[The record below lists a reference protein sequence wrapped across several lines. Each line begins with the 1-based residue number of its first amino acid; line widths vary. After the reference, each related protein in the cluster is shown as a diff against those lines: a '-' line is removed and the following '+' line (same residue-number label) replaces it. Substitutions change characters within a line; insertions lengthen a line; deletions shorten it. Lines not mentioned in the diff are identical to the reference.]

1 METISTRFKNWK
13 LQRRR
18 QELEKISNL
27 VALEARKKGEDIYE
41 EWRQTEGFELH
52 EIDDEIKHNISS
64 DLIKQAEKLM
74 LPTPSLSD
82 SEKSYKR
89 ECQEKNL
96 PLGWVP
102 IIFLSRH
109 SAQLFER
116 ALSL

>member
-1 METISTRFKNWK
+1 
-13 LQRRR
+13 LQCFPSW
-18 QELEKISNL
+18 ELAFYFS
-27 VALEARKKGEDIYE
+27 A
-41 EWRQTEGFELH
+41 
-52 EIDDEIKHNISS
+52 SS
-64 DLIKQAEKLM
+64 YATVGYGDVI
-74 LPTPSLSD
+74 LSD
-82 SEKSYKR
+82 RSYKR